1 MDYLFQ
7 EGHFTLPAIA
17 WQDCTVNILKNP
29 QTGASLVI
37 TRGIIPQGA
46 TLEDEFEKQWQA
58 LLPQISDLQQSPRR
72 RISAGPQG
80 HLKAI
85 EVTSRFIRAG
95 HHHHQHQLAVQPD
108 ESQTL
113 LIVTYAAMRPFT
125 PEDDAHWQQVK
136 ASLVLNT
143 VNNSHG

>member
-58 LLPQISDLQQSPRR
+58 LLPQISDLQQSPGRR
-72 RISAGPQG
+72 AISRR
-80 HLKAI
+80 LKSPVALSAPDTTI
-85 EVTSRFIRAG
+85 ISISWRCSRTRARR
-95 HHHHQHQLAVQPD
+95 
-108 ESQTL
+108 
-113 LIVTYAAMRPFT
+113 Y
-125 PEDDAHWQQVK
+125 
-136 ASLVLNT
+136 
-143 VNNSHG
+143 

>member
-7 EGHFTLPAIA
+7 EGYFTLPAIA

-58 LLPQISDLQQSPRR
+58 LLPQISDLQQSPRGASAPGR
-72 RISAGPQG
+72 RAISKR
-80 HLKAI
+80 LKSPVALSAPDTTI
-85 EVTSRFIRAG
+85 ISISWRCSRTRARR
-95 HHHHQHQLAVQPD
+95 
-108 ESQTL
+108 
-113 LIVTYAAMRPFT
+113 Y
-125 PEDDAHWQQVK
+125 
-136 ASLVLNT
+136 
-143 VNNSHG
+143 

>member
-58 LLPQISDLQQSPRR
+58 PGRRAISRRLKSPVALSAPDTTIISISWRCSRTRARR
-72 RISAGPQG
+72 
-80 HLKAI
+80 
-85 EVTSRFIRAG
+85 
-95 HHHHQHQLAVQPD
+95 
-108 ESQTL
+108 
-113 LIVTYAAMRPFT
+113 Y
-125 PEDDAHWQQVK
+125 
-136 ASLVLNT
+136 
-143 VNNSHG
+143 